1 MNFDEKNLAALA
13 QSAWAASAKNG
24 GDEPSRWL
32 SVVRLVLLNI
42 PEIVN
47 PAGLTQQSFEEYR
60 LRVVH
65 HFQSRTEAEQEAEH
79 KDGQPNFVTRKSPVA
94 MLQTMY
100 GAPPRKLLEG
110 GPVEPYTNLEMES
123 DEIYHARL
131 IKYFTEI

>member
-13 QSAWAASAKNG
+13 QSAWAASAKNS

-32 SVVRLVLLNI
+32 SVVRLMLLNI
-42 PEIVN
+42 PEIIN

-65 HFQSRTEAEQEAEH
+65 HFQGRTGDEQNAAHVE
-79 KDGQPNFVTRKSPVA
+79 GQGNFVTTKSPVA

-110 GPVEPYTNLEMES
+110 GPVEPCTNLEMES
-123 DEIYHARL
+123 DEDYRARL
-131 IKYFTEI
+131 LKYFTKI